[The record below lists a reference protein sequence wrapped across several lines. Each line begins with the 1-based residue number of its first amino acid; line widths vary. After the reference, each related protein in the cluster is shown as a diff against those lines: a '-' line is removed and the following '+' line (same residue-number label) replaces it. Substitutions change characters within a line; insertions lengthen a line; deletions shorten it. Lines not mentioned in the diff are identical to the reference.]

1 MTGWDQWVDVLLF
14 VVVGLAVLGLL
25 AWLLLRDPRPLRSDR
40 PDGPS
45 SRRAALA
52 ADRPAGGPGSVGL
65 WHVVEEFLPPV
76 ADQPGRWVEVGR
88 NSDHAGAMRLWSRLV
103 AESGGDPEPYRIVS
117 TATPA
122 PLRRA
127 ARSSF
132 GSPAVRVAAAGPG
145 TALGAGAGYPVL
157 PFEPRPGRNAP
168 ARYPRG
174 SSSEQE
180 SAVTFTS
187 DAPDDAPL
195 YERLVRFAKTDGVF
209 ALVSERLYDRILGPR
224 GTDPSMTGD
233 PYLVPF
239 FRNADGSLIDRDRL
253 ERHMTHFLMAAL
265 GGPKRYTGRGMAAA
279 HAGRGITAEAFDRVI
294 GHVVAVLTGLGVPA
308 AWIDEVGAAVE
319 PLRVPVVTAGPTR

>member
-1 MTGWDQWVDVLLF
+1 LPLWLF
-14 VVVGLAVLGLL
+14 VMVFVAAGLAVLGALS
-25 AWLLLRDPRPLRSDR
+25 WLVLRDPRAERPRYRGAGRPLPAAGEPESE
-40 PDGPS
+40 GV
-45 SRRAALA
+45 RA
-52 ADRPAGGPGSVGL
+52 GL

-103 AESGGDPEPYRIVS
+103 AETGGDPEPYRIVS

-127 ARSSF
+127 ARSSS
-132 GSPAVRVAAAGPG
+132 GTPAVRVAAAGPG
-145 TALGAGAGYPVL
+145 TALGADAGYPVL
-157 PFEPRPGRNAP
+157 PFQPRPARDVPAP
-168 ARYPRG
+168 YPRG

-187 DAPDDAPL
+187 DAPDDVPL
-195 YERLVRFAKTDGVF
+195 YERLVRFARTDGVF

-279 HAGRGITAEAFDRVI
+279 HAGRGITGEAFDRVI

-308 AWIDEVGAAVE
+308 GWIGEVGAAVE